1 MTAKHTMLLVI
12 LCIENEVTLLLV
24 TLKSL
29 NKIKLIIN
37 YNTPCFH
44 YFSMVES
51 IFPTIFHSE
60 TLGYICIP
68 VHDNKPLYIQNT
80 NINKEIN
87 PIVSCAILLKQ
98 KNLINAIRF
107 EQMNVF

>member
-12 LCIENEVTLLLV
+12 LSIANEVTLLLV

-44 YFSMVES
+44 YFSMVKS
-51 IFPTIFHSE
+51 IFPTILHSE

-68 VHDNKPLYIQNT
+68 VHDHKSLYMQNT
-80 NINKEIN
+80 IIDKEIN
-87 PIVSCAILLKQ
+87 TIVSCAILLII
-98 KNLINAIRF
+98 LF
-107 EQMNVF
+107 V